1 MAVTQSKTLKDLR
14 QAVGRNLGKMITGT
28 TTGGSTSTAIDTSLF
43 GGDDEYI
50 GSYMRF
56 TSGNKSGTTQ
66 RISDYTSSSTTLT
79 FKTTTS
85 GAIDGDDTYELWSDG
100 FDPVVVDE
108 LINQAI
114 CEVTGR
120 VYDPVEKLDVHTDR
134 INTRWEI
141 PSGLAMIQDV
151 YYRDKITQKLLHNCN
166 SSFTATNEGGGTI
179 RGADGSTT
187 NFIDTED
194 YKTGSGANKF
204 VITSAS
210 NDNGL
215 MTDSITSVNL
225 AKYDYIEFWI
235 KSNQN
240 TTAAGDL
247 QLMLDNTAACASPLE
262 TLNIPILTADTWKY
276 CRLAL
281 SNPETD
287 TAIISVG
294 LKLADSSQVNSGTA
308 TIWIDDIKAVKN
320 DTAAWEKLARNTWRI
335 DKEGTVQ
342 GASTADLVLSDRGR
356 ALAAYRL
363 LKIVGGNV
371 PTEFSL
377 DTTVTEV
384 PERYVVAYATALVA
398 QAGSTR
404 NDIDT
409 DGMRTL
415 AGFWHNKAEQ
425 ARNSLPFLTNVRTV
439 R

>member
-100 FDPVVVDE
+100 FDPDVVDE

-114 CEVTGR
+114 WEVTGR
-120 VYDPVEKLDVHTDR
+120 VYDPVENLDVHTDR

-166 SSFTATNEGGGTI
+166 SAFTE
-179 RGADGSTT
+179 TT
-187 NFIDTED
+187 DTGNDVTVSVTTED

-204 VITSAS
+204 VLAS
-210 NDNGL
+210 GGSPVDGIL
-215 MTDSITSVNL
+215 MTAAITSVDL
-225 AKYDYIEFWI
+225 SKYDFIEFWI
-235 KSNQN
+235 KSTQ
-240 TTAAGDL
+240 TTTLADGGELQILLSDSAA
-247 QLMLDNTAACASPLE
+247 AASPKE
-262 TLNIPILTADTWKY
+262 TLTIPKLTRNVWKY
-276 CRLAL
+276 CRLQL
-281 SNPETD
+281 NNPETD
-287 TAIISVG
+287 TAIISLG
-294 LKLADSSQVNSGTA
+294 LKFADTSG
-308 TIWIDDIKAVKN
+308 INDGDGVIFLDDIKAVKN

-335 DKEGTVQ
+335 DKQGTVQ

-356 ALAAYRL
+356 ALAGYRL

-377 DTTVTEV
+377 DTTITEV